1 MGKNILIQAEVFL
14 IDAGEVQCPEKL
26 VPYLGDLPDDIA
38 EEAPENAP
46 SKGKGSHSGAGKLF
60 KISDEDGDV
69 SYSLVSDTPP
79 YSQDQCLKEQVILRT
94 HADAKRYGALK

>member
-46 SKGKGSHSGAGKLF
+46 SKGKGQGSALGWVFSGFLDPNPGF
-60 KISDEDGDV
+60 GSVFG
-69 SYSLVSDTPP
+69 
-79 YSQDQCLKEQVILRT
+79 R
-94 HADAKRYGALK
+94 ALKYDPAQC